1 MHQPQ
6 QNQTKSMVQDNDKE
20 NYKDKDK
27 IIILWNASTS
37 TQIEAKLSWKHT
49 EHFADLKYK
58 IQ

>member
-6 QNQTKSMVQDNDKE
+6 QNQTKNMVQDNDKE

-49 EHFADLKYK
+49 EHFVAFKHK